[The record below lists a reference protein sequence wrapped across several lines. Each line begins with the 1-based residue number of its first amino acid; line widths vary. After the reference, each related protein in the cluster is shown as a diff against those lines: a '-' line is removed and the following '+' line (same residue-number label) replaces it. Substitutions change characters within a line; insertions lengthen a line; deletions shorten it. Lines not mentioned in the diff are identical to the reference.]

1 MYTESLYIQFSAL
14 GRPRRE
20 EGYCFGSTQALWAAV
35 HCDQLFFPWSK
46 LQILTPSSYSRAHSM
61 GRLLLRKREA
71 ASWGKLTEYYGE
83 VIHDKKEVDRASGL
97 QKNNPGNP
105 VPQSGTSNQVLGVD
119 WSGGFGVPH
128 TLQWERPS
136 PLPLVGTNTAS
147 SQSLGLLKGI
157 LGDPDLS
164 STSPSQST

>member
-1 MYTESLYIQFSAL
+1 MSLFIFNLVPWEDPKRRRIFS
-14 GRPRRE
+14 
-20 EGYCFGSTQALWAAV
+20 FGSTQTLRAAV

-83 VIHDKKEVDRASGL
+83 VIDDKKEVDRASGL

-105 VPQSGTSNQVLGVD
+105 VPQSGSSSQVLGVD
-119 WSGGFGVPH
+119 
-128 TLQWERPS
+128 
-136 PLPLVGTNTAS
+136 
-147 SQSLGLLKGI
+147 
-157 LGDPDLS
+157 
-164 STSPSQST
+164 